1 LAYYENIYV
10 IFDIEIYRYDDE
22 VKYMEITLSSGDYKI
37 IDSGQVFLFRE
48 DDEFR
53 MDIDTNKDFVFSI
66 IFKFLKSDIK
76 EMKIDKQIDKNVI
89 TITCFNFEDLG
100 TGFSSPMSIAKI
112 EDKEMYLM
120 LWSYLDGDSKSGRVR
135 SIKYTFFLEK

>member
-1 LAYYENIYV
+1 
-10 IFDIEIYRYDDE
+10 
-22 VKYMEITLSSGDYKI
+22 MEITLSSGNYKI

-76 EMKIDKQIDKNVI
+76 EMKIDKQIDKNII